1 MRDNDIAQVLGWLR
15 KAEQAN
21 MPGWFWE
28 SVCWMLFYSGIRR
41 RQLVGLCW
49 GDIDNEEGAIQ
60 LRADTSKTRVAW
72 MIPLT
77 PSLRDVLEGMRR
89 KVEAKMGRKCLP
101 KEQVFNITLFNP
113 RYKGKTMTEAHVSAA
128 FRRIREQTGID
139 ISAHRFRHT
148 FASKLAK
155 QGRVKEL
162 QQVLGHTDVR
172 TTLGYV
178 QPDMGGMAEMMSG
191 LSLML

>member
-1 MRDNDIAQVLGWLR
+1 
-15 KAEQAN
+15 
-21 MPGWFWE
+21 
-28 SVCWMLFYSGIRR
+28 
-41 RQLVGLCW
+41 
-49 GDIDNEEGAIQ
+49 
-60 LRADTSKTRVAW
+60 

-77 PSLRDVLEGMRR
+77 PSLREVLEGMRR
-89 KVEAKMGRKCLP
+89 KVEAKVGRKCLP
-101 KEQVFNITLFNP
+101 KEQVFNVTLFNP

-178 QPDMGGMAEMMSG
+178 QPDMNGMAEMMSG